1 MFEFIEDL
9 LVILGIIEYP
19 PPPPLTPRQEFD
31 KLKMSRVCLNC
42 GYPGDDKINDGI
54 CFECGASYRY
64 DLEFQRFP
72 DPLKNMPEG
81 MPAWLIMP
89 SYVWGRIR
97 QLESLGPR
105 EGRSLEEVR
114 ADVFALAERWRPIA
128 IEEYQDILQRRRWKE
143 EEGRIEPYQTY

>member
-1 MFEFIEDL
+1 
-9 LVILGIIEYP
+9 
-19 PPPPLTPRQEFD
+19 
-31 KLKMSRVCLNC
+31 
-42 GYPGDDKINDGI
+42 
-54 CFECGASYRY
+54 
-64 DLEFQRFP
+64 
-72 DPLKNMPEG
+72 MPEG

-97 QLESLGPR
+97 QLERLGPR